1 MKSNAARLLA
11 LGFAKAGDERWVHP
25 HQEWIVELRRER
37 AYRHSAVFV
46 VGHHFHHDTHT
57 FMVTHWRLYK
67 RGALTATLR
76 APNLQALLKKM
87 EALPALINPGDRP

>member
-11 LGFAKAGDERWVHP
+11 LGFAQAGDERWVHP

-37 AYRHSAVFV
+37 AYRHPTTTPP
-46 VGHHFHHDTHT
+46 HHDTPT
-57 FMVTHWRLYK
+57 FIISHWRLYK

>member
-11 LGFAKAGDERWVHP
+11 LGFAQDSDERWIHP
-25 HQEWIVELRRER
+25 DHNWIVDQFRER
-37 AYRHSAVFV
+37 AYRHPTTTPP
-46 VGHHFHHDTHT
+46 HHVNPT

-67 RGALTATLR
+67 RGALYSTLR
-76 APNLQALLKKM
+76 APNLQALLKMM